1 MNSDFIFKYQEEADD
16 LVETDCQCPP
26 EGACPIS
33 NMIAYRFVFEDC
45 GPDSFVPQA
54 ADSLDEYKGR
64 PCEVRC
70 RYLSLSFYSDP
81 TEAAEEY
88 AYFSRKFKKF
98 VDRVGEYLAIG
109 SLDAEDG
116 LVLKRASSSHFELF
130 ESTTADLA
138 PKFAIHE
145 KLS

>member
-1 MNSDFIFKYQEEADD
+1 MISDFAFKYQEEADD
-16 LVETDCQCPP
+16 LVGPDCMCPP
-26 EGACPIS
+26 EGAGPLT
-33 NMIAYRFVFEDC
+33 NTIAFRFVFEDC

-54 ADSLDEYKGR
+54 ADSLDEYRGR

-70 RYLSLSFYSDP
+70 RYLTLSFYSDP

-88 AYFSRKFKKF
+88 AYLCRKFKKF
-98 VDRVGEYLAIG
+98 VGRVGEHLAVG
-109 SLDAEDG
+109 SLEAEDG
-116 LVLKRASSSHFELF
+116 LVLERANSSHFELF
-130 ESTTADLA
+130 ESMTADLA